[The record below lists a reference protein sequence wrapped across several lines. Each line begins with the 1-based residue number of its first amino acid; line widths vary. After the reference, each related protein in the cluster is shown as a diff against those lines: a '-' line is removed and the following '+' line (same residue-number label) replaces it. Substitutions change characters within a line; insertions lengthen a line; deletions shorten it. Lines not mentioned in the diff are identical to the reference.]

1 MVILHTFRQMIQKSN
16 QNSLDIADVIISL
29 GKNIKISGIE
39 VSISSL
45 IPRGDRLSE
54 KGKKKLTK
62 SYKKEVLQRILLL
75 YYIRTSIVN

>member
-16 QNSLDIADVIISL
+16 QNSLDIANVIISL

-54 KGKKKLTK
+54 KGKK
-62 SYKKEVLQRILLL
+62 S
-75 YYIRTSIVN
+75 